1 MLGDWPLRCHTV
13 TPPRSH
19 VHANPRFFEFVWRPH
34 SVAKILLLPLRLAV
48 GYGLSPR
55 ILGYLAIAML
65 VILRIT
71 IGFHFLSE
79 GTDKLRDGDWS
90 AKPFFANA
98 KGPFASEFRQM
109 VWDYDGTT
117 RLDSHQTMIIWATY
131 RNNIADHFGF
141 DKKQQAAA
149 QDNYIKAVDQ
159 YEYVIN
165 LDANAVEQYRLGLDR
180 IAKLDADPVR
190 DGVTSLGGQR
200 EMVRRELNGL
210 ISATLKQIDMIWENY
225 ETAQNQLA
233 TDEQI
238 AQYPPYQLVRPRLAM
253 MDTTVID
260 RVMPYFDVI
269 LGWLLIVGLFTP
281 VASVAVGLFLFS
293 VFLSQYPPTTGRG
306 SSNYQLIESLACF
319 VLAATGAGRFAGLDF
334 FLHLIVRK
342 VYGPGETARAV

>member
-1 MLGDWPLRCHTV
+1 M
-13 TPPRSH
+13 
-19 VHANPRFFEFVWRPH
+19 
-34 SVAKILLLPLRLAV
+34 AKILLLPLRLAV

-65 VILRIT
+65 VLLRIT

-79 GTDKLRDGDWS
+79 GSEKFRDDNWS

-98 KGPFASEFRQM
+98 KGPFANDFRQM
-109 VWDYDGTT
+109 VWDYDGAT
-117 RLDSHQTMIIWATY
+117 RLDKNQTQIVWATY
-131 RNNIADHFGF
+131 RNQIADHFGF
-141 DKKQQAAA
+141 DEKQQAAA

-159 YEYVIN
+159 YDYVIELN
-165 LDANAVEQYRLGLDR
+165 ANAVQEYRLGLDR

-200 EMVRRELNGL
+200 EMVRKELRDL
-210 ISATLKQIDMIWENY
+210 ISATLSQIDLIWENY

-233 TDEQI
+233 TDEQL
-238 AQYPPYQLVRPRLAM
+238 ASRPPYKLVRPRLAM
-253 MDTTVID
+253 MDTSVID
-260 RVMPYFDVI
+260 RIVPYFDVI
-269 LGWLLIVGLFTP
+269 MGWCLIVGLFTP
-281 VASVAVGLFLFS
+281 VAALAVGAFLFS
-293 VFLSQYPPTTGRG
+293 VFLSQYPPTTGPG

-342 VYGPGETARAV
+342 VYSPGEAARTV